1 MACRGGA
8 VRRRVDDVD
17 LTDMLTE
24 HVREFGVA
32 RAMSFGVYE
41 NIDRSQAAFA
51 QGLAHNKVLL
61 TKVVQ
66 SNIQYR
72 QDVSAGS
79 S

>member
-1 MACRGGA
+1 MANRGGA
-8 VRRRVDDVD
+8 ARKRVDDVD

-51 QGLAHNKVLL
+51 QGLAHNKALL
-61 TKVVQ
+61 TKVSPSQ
-66 SNIQYR
+66 KQCR
-72 QDVSAGS
+72 QDVSM
-79 S
+79 

>member
-24 HVREFGVA
+24 HVREFGAA

-61 TKVVQ
+61 TKVGQ